1 MRSCTAP
8 AWGVERFPD
17 LRVTC
22 LDEKVRIQFRVRSDV
37 ADAFIKACTQLG
49 HLPGEELERC
59 MEAFVRDRI
68 KDLVVARIDEGRAG
82 QVQEEVFRVDILCDD
97 PLCITPRIVMD
108 GSAGERETEERN
120 S

>member
-1 MRSCTAP
+1 MD
-8 AWGVERFPD
+8 ER
-17 LRVTC
+17 
-22 LDEKVRIQFRVRSDV
+22 VRIQFRVRSEV
-37 ADAFIKACTQLG
+37 AEAFIKACTQLD
-49 HLPGEELERC
+49 HLPGEELEKC

-68 KDLVVARIDEGRAG
+68 KDRVVASIDEGRGG

-108 GSAGERETEERN
+108 GSAGEEQTGERETEERN